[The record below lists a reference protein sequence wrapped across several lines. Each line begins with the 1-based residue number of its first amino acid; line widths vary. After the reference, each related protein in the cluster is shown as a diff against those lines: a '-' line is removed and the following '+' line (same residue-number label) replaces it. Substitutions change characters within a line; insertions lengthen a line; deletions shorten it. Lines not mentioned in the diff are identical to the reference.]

1 MMKRFEYIALA
12 VLLAGC
18 VRNAMLPQIQAIAAK
33 QMKKSPAEMNPK
45 STFAALGADDLDVV
59 EITMA
64 VEDKMGIA
72 IQDAELAK
80 VAGTSP
86 DQTLAG
92 RLTLEAF
99 ARVAAAAPK
108 ESRPQPQGPTGPD
121 DGTLRESQ
129 VGLYAELSKRP
140 NPKGY
145 VLVFIPN
152 LDTLLA
158 SKEQKIGRPM
168 TYLERDALK
177 AKAAVIALPPAMAA
191 EMERKQKERLNQK

>member
-1 MMKRFEYIALA
+1 
-12 VLLAGC
+12 
-18 VRNAMLPQIQAIAAK
+18 MLPEIQEIAAK

-45 STFAALGADDLDVV
+45 STFAVLGADDLDIV

-72 IQDAELAK
+72 IQDVELAK
-80 VAGTSP
+80 AAGTSP
-86 DQTLAG
+86 DQSLAG
-92 RLTLEAF
+92 KLTLKAF

-108 ESRPQPQGPTGPD
+108 KSRPQPQGPTGPD

-129 VGLYAELSKRP
+129 VGPYAELSKRP
-140 NPKGY
+140 NPKGF

-152 LDTLLA
+152 FDILRATM
-158 SKEQKIGRPM
+158 EQKISRPM
-168 TYLERDALK
+168 TDLEIDELK

-191 EMERKQKERLNQK
+191 EMERNKKERLNQK